1 VLQSLE
7 PQTAKPKAEVK
18 IPEPEPVEESPPVMM
33 EEQPD
38 LGEYEEPSF
47 YNGDIELV
55 KVAK

>member
-1 VLQSLE
+1 M
-7 PQTAKPKAEVK
+7 K
-18 IPEPEPVEESPPVMM
+18 IPDSEPVEESPPVML

-38 LGEYEEPSF
+38 MGEYEEPSF